1 MSAAYEDSYATWAR
15 DYDLFGEIGVVNQAE
30 QDFLRTVLVECGART
45 LLDCACGTGQ
55 HLIML
60 SNAGFKLFGSDRSE
74 PMLEVCRKNLDQF
87 NVEVET
93 KACDYRTLESA
104 WPRTFD
110 AVLCLT
116 QSLNHMLT
124 HEDLVD
130 ALRSMRGRL
139 DPTGVLLITQSTT
152 HRTLQGEFRF
162 DLVVN
167 TRDFSR
173 VFARDIEEHFQT
185 IHILDVFHSEER
197 CALERHDI
205 RIRIILDEEYLALL
219 KEADF
224 SDVHIYGGYDRQA
237 YDRAASMK
245 LIVVA
250 RP

>member
-1 MSAAYEDSYATWAR
+1 MTTVYEDSYASWAR
-15 DYDLFGEIGVVNQAE
+15 DYDLFGEIGAVNQAE
-30 QDFLRTVLVECGART
+30 RDFVRAVLVECGART
-45 LLDCACGTGQ
+45 VLDCACGTGQ

-60 SNAGFKLFGSDRSE
+60 SNLGFELCGSDCSG
-74 PMLEVCRKNLDQF
+74 PMLEVCRKNLELFRVDA
-87 NVEVET
+87 ET

-104 WPRTFD
+104 WPQTFD

-124 HEDLVD
+124 HEDLVE
-130 ALRSMRGRL
+130 ALCSMRRRL
-139 DPTGVLLITQSTT
+139 EPKGVLLITQGTT
-152 HRTLQGEFRF
+152 HRTLESEFRF

-197 CALERHDI
+197 QRLEQHDI
-205 RIRIILDEEYLALL
+205 RIRIILEDEYRALL
-219 KEADF
+219 TEAGF
-224 SDVHIYGGYDRQA
+224 SDVRIYGGYDRQA
-237 YDRAASMK
+237 YDRRTSMK
-245 LIVVA
+245 LIVIA

>member
-1 MSAAYEDSYATWAR
+1 MTTTYEDSYASWAR

-30 QDFLRTVLVECGART
+30 QEFLRTVLTECEART
-45 LLDCACGTGQ
+45 VLDCACGTGQ

-60 SNAGFKLFGSDRSE
+60 SNVGFELFGSDYSE
-74 PMLEVCRKNLDQF
+74 PMLQVCRRNLDLF
-87 NVEVET
+87 NVDVET

-139 DPTGVLLITQSTT
+139 DPKGVLLITQSTT
-152 HRTLQGEFRF
+152 HSTLRSEFRF
-162 DLVVN
+162 DLVAN

-197 CALERHDI
+197 HGLERHDI
-205 RIRIILDEEYLALL
+205 RIRIILDEEYRALL
-219 KEADF
+219 KEAGF
-224 SDVHIYGGYDRQA
+224 SDVHIYGSYGRQA
-237 YDRAASMK
+237 YDRGTSMK